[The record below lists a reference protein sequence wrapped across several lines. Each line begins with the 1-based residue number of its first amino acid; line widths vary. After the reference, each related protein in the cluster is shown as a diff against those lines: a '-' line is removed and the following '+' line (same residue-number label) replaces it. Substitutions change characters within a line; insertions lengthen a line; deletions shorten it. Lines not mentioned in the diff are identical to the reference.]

1 LNTPLNTIWIATQ
14 AKYVLLP
21 KVFLQYSS
29 IIFFCLLSTIF
40 LPFIGITFFLIR
52 LALSRDILKLT
63 NSPQELFTLFKRI
76 FVLFNILDDIPYSL
90 KSAIFIQCLMI
101 FLQYS
106 ITSSVNSLKNGCPP
120 YWAKRIVCPL
130 VLTSMALQRL
140 KLS

>member
-1 LNTPLNTIWIATQ
+1 FHSFPTRRSSDLQ
-14 AKYVLLP
+14 GQYVLLP

-76 FVLFNILDDIPYSL
+76 YVLFNILDDIPYSL
-90 KSAIFIQCLMI
+90 KSAIFIQCLII

-106 ITSSVNSLKNGCPP
+106 ISSSLNSLKNVCPP
-120 YWAKRIVCPL
+120 Y
-130 VLTSMALQRL
+130 
-140 KLS
+140 LSLLILCL